1 MSMSKAHESSH
12 EMSKADEFRKSTAE
26 FWSRMDQ
33 KSKLVAERRKLTP
46 ASQVAVWQNVD
57 ARCGRSCQNQKA
69 KQALIDV
76 TRRHRGRCAPERA
89 QHRFGQKL
97 LVGCRFP

>member
-33 KSKLVAERRKLTP
+33 KSKLVADRRKLTP
-46 ASQVAVWQNVD
+46 TRKSPS
-57 ARCGRSCQNQKA
+57 GSTSMRSAAPAA
-69 KQALIDV
+69 K
-76 TRRHRGRCAPERA
+76 TKKRSKH
-89 QHRFGQKL
+89 
-97 LVGCRFP
+97 

>member
-33 KSKLVAERRKLTP
+33 KTKPVAERRKLTP
-46 ASQVAVWQNVD
+46 ARKSPS
-57 ARCGRSCQNQKA
+57 GRTSTRAAAAAA
-69 KQALIDV
+69 K
-76 TRRHRGRCAPERA
+76 TKKRSKH
-89 QHRFGQKL
+89 
-97 LVGCRFP
+97 